1 MTVASTTVLSTE
13 YNTLS
18 MSSIRPAELD
28 DRLGSASGGEP
39 FLLDIRPESA
49 FGSGAIDRSYNIPV
63 YNDLRRGDES
73 ALRDRLSDIPTDRDV
88 VVICKMGVVAK
99 RATRILRDEGYD
111 ASTLLG
117 GMSGWTGYQ
126 NGSLGYKLR
135 SLVWSLR

>member
-1 MTVASTTVLSTE
+1 
-13 YNTLS
+13 
-18 MSSIRPAELD
+18 MSSIRPRELD
-28 DRLGSASGGEP
+28 DRFGSPSGEEP

-49 FGSGAIDRSYNIPV
+49 FESGAIDGSYNIPV

-73 ALRDRLSDIPTDRDV
+73 VLRERLGEVPTDREV
-88 VVICKMGVVAK
+88 VVVCKMGVVAK
-99 RATRILRDEGYD
+99 KATSILRDEGYD

-135 SLVWSLR
+135 SLVWRLR